1 MPSLFDVV
9 GGVFIVRVTMID
21 LHNRVMFLDVE
32 QDGRVLAEIKE
43 SLDFRPEWWHV
54 GGRYSLS
61 ELDVEA
67 ASRAR
72 EAVRRVQQAAA

>member
-43 SLDFRPEWWHV
+43 SLDFRPEWWHA
-54 GGRYSLS
+54 GGRYELS
-61 ELDVEA
+61 ELDLQA
-67 ASRAR
+67 AERAR
-72 EAVRRVQQAAA
+72 EAVRCAQQVVA

>member
-1 MPSLFDVV
+1 MFDVV

-43 SLDFRPEWWHV
+43 SLDFRPEWWHA
-54 GGRYSLS
+54 GGRYELS
-61 ELDVEA
+61 ELDLQA
-67 ASRAR
+67 AERAR
-72 EAVRRVQQAAA
+72 EAVRCAQQVVA

>member
-43 SLDFRPEWWHV
+43 SLDFRPEWWQV
-54 GGRYSLS
+54 GGRYELS
-61 ELDVEA
+61 ELDLQA
-67 ASRAR
+67 AERAR
-72 EAVRRVQQAAA
+72 EAVRCAQQVVA

>member
-21 LHNRVMFLDVE
+21 LHKRVMFLDLV
-32 QDGRVLAEIKE
+32 QDGQVLAETTE
-43 SLDFRPEWWHV
+43 SLDFRPKWWQV

>member
-43 SLDFRPEWWHV
+43 SLDCRPEWWHA
-54 GGRYSLS
+54 GGRYELS
-61 ELDVEA
+61 ELDLQA
-67 ASRAR
+67 AERAR
-72 EAVRRVQQAAA
+72 EAVRCAQQVVA

>member
-9 GGVFIVRVTMID
+9 GGVFVVRVTMID

-43 SLDFRPEWWHV
+43 SLDFRPEWWHA
-54 GGRYSLS
+54 GGRYELS
-61 ELDVEA
+61 ELDLQA
-67 ASRAR
+67 AERAR
-72 EAVRRVQQAAA
+72 EAVRCAQQVVA

>member
-9 GGVFIVRVTMID
+9 GGVFIVRVSMID

-43 SLDFRPEWWHV
+43 SLDFRPEWWHA
-54 GGRYSLS
+54 GGRYELS
-61 ELDVEA
+61 ELDLQA
-67 ASRAR
+67 AARAR
-72 EAVRRVQQAAA
+72 EAVRCAQQVVA

>member
-43 SLDFRPEWWHV
+43 SLDFRPEWWQV
-54 GGRYSLS
+54 GGWYSLS
-61 ELDVEA
+61 ELDLEA